1 MEQKNIKFSIRW
13 KLLSVMTCL
22 MICVLLVSTWLQIVN
37 QKQLYG
43 RELSLLIHLTKEKL
57 VSRGT
62 IISGNLVREVQNGL
76 ATVNLSQISE
86 TLKKT
91 VDEDKGLS
99 YAILMDSSGRA
110 YIHTLAPEKELD
122 ILTEIPD
129 QFAIQQQQPVN
140 YEHTEYGVHVIEFI
154 VPIQISTQPWGVL
167 RLGFSLDVLNK
178 ETQRFQ
184 ESYAVKIKEM
194 IWHSIYVAIIFIAI
208 SSIIILIL
216 SDRLSR
222 PLRRLTDTANKL
234 AGGDFSAAEQLNDFS
249 KDEIGLLSTSFKE
262 MSNDLKISY
271 QELQN
276 YNLKLEYN
284 VKERTAELAEA
295 RDEAVKANQSKSD
308 FLSMI
313 SHEIRTPMNAIIG
326 LTRLALKTDLTEQ
339 QFDYLSKVKASSD
352 ALLTIINDLLDVS
365 KIEAGQLGIEVV
377 SFNLD
382 DVLADL
388 KSMAGVKADEKQL
401 NLQFSIADDVPL
413 LLQGDPLRLGQVL
426 LNLVTNAIKFT
437 DSGGVI
443 VQVSLDEKQ
452 LNDSQ
457 KVRLKFSVKDTGIGL
472 TEQQIDGL
480 FEPFIQADSST
491 TRLYGG
497 TGLGL
502 TICKKLVELMN
513 GEIKVVSEQGL
524 GSDFIFTI
532 ILQRE
537 NAEFLPSKIIMNVNS
552 YAENDNSSRVVSGGR
567 ILVVDDHEINLQVAK
582 GILEEEGFEVV
593 LANNGE
599 DALEKVHDYCFDA
612 VLMDLQMPKMDGY
625 EATRIIRSEPRFS
638 KLPIIALTADARQ
651 DETIEYKKKGLDAC
665 ITKPIDM
672 EQLFEILT
680 QCIDRQL
687 SGSESH
693 ACVSSD
699 TQNVVINADFE
710 SGLNYQQGIK
720 QVSGNEQLYHKL
732 LSEFEQQFSHA
743 VEPIS
748 RNISSSNLEQAE
760 QLTHALKGVACNIAA
775 FELAESLGKIETGL
789 KIPCE
794 DFSNLLA
801 QCERALQCVLSDI
814 KNLHLEC
821 PDEIENRQ
829 ETVDFNKTYENLS
842 VLIELLK
849 DNRLDADLSF
859 DGLKADLAGAH
870 FIDEVKQ
877 LERYIN
883 QFDFDSALTISTAL
897 LGKLPVGIEG
907 QQQAVIDKNNAPCI
921 LIVDDM
927 PLNIK
932 VLVQALRDSYVIKI
946 ANNGDKAETITKM
959 LPQPDLIL
967 LDIEMPGMNGYE
979 LCTKLKAN
987 VLTEKIPIIFIT
999 GRTEV
1004 IDERIGFEMGAVD
1017 YIAKPFNASVV
1028 QARVKTHVELKRQTD
1043 LLAKMASQDSL
1054 TGIANRRY
1062 FDEYIEQEWL
1072 RARRSKTFL
1081 SIIFI
1086 DIDFFKHFNDFFGHS
1101 VGDQCLKIV
1110 ATAIKQCLKRQ
1121 SDFVARY
1128 GGEEFVVVLPDTDI
1142 TAAAQLAEKMRS
1154 TVQDLKLPHT
1164 PAKGF
1169 NTVTLS
1175 LGVSSVI
1182 PDEKSN
1188 VGALV
1193 GAADRAL
1200 YQVKCGG
1207 RNQVKEMQLT
1217 D

>member
-1 MEQKNIKFSIRW
+1 MNQQSVKFSIRW
-13 KLLSVMTCL
+13 KLLSIMTCL

-91 VDEDKGLS
+91 VDEDQGLS

-122 ILTEIPD
+122 ILTDIAD
-129 QFAIQQQQPVN
+129 QYAIQQQQPVN
-140 YEHTEYGVHVIEFI
+140 YEHTEYGIHVIEFI

-184 ESYAVKIKEM
+184 ENYAIKIKEM

-222 PLRRLTDTANKL
+222 PLRRLTHAASKL
-234 AGGDFSAAEQLNDFS
+234 AAGDFSVAENLNDLS
-249 KDEIGLLSTSFKE
+249 KDEIGVLSTTFKE

-271 QELQN
+271 HELQN

-295 RDEAVKANQSKSD
+295 RDEAIKANQSKSD

-326 LTRLALKTDLTEQ
+326 LTQLALKTDLTER

-377 SFNLD
+377 NFNLD
-382 DVLADL
+382 SVLTNL
-388 KSMAGVKADEKQL
+388 KSMAGVKADEKKL

-413 LLQGDPLRLGQVL
+413 ILRGDPLRLGQVL

-437 DSGGVI
+437 ESGGVI

-452 LNDSQ
+452 LSDSQ
-457 KVRLKFSVKDTGIGL
+457 KVCLKFSVKDTGIGL

-480 FEPFIQADSST
+480 FEPFVQADTST

-502 TICKKLVELMN
+502 TICKKLVELMD
-513 GEIKVVSEQGL
+513 GEIMVVSEQGI

-532 ILQRE
+532 TVQRDDS
-537 NAEFLPSKIIMNVNS
+537 AELFAPGYDKDTGEGVT
-552 YAENDNSSRVVSGGR
+552 AQRASGCR
-567 ILVVDDHEINLQVAK
+567 ILVVDDHEINQQVAK
-582 GILEEEGFEVV
+582 GILEEEGFEVAI
-593 LANNGE
+593 ANNGVA
-599 DALEKVHDYCFDA
+599 ALDKVHDHFFDA

-651 DETIEYKKKGLDAC
+651 DKTVKLKENGFDAC

-672 EQLFEILT
+672 EQLIEILAE
-680 QCIDRQL
+680 CIDK
-687 SGSESH
+687 H
-693 ACVSSD
+693 SSCSKSPASVFSD
-699 TQNVVINADFE
+699 KRNVIVNIDSKA
-710 SGLNYQQGIK
+710 GLNYKQGIK
-720 QVSGNEQLYHKL
+720 QVSGNKHLYHKL

-743 VEPIS
+743 VEK
-748 RNISSSNLEQAE
+748 ISSKILSADLEQAE
-760 QLTHALKGVACNIAA
+760 QLIHSLKGVASNIAA
-775 FELAESLGKIETGL
+775 VELAEKLGELESRL
-789 KIPCE
+789 KIPNE

-801 QCERALQCVLSDI
+801 QCERALECVLSEI
-814 KNLHLEC
+814 KKLHIGC
-821 PDEIENRQ
+821 QDETENRQ
-829 ETVDFNKTYENLS
+829 VNSDYKKACKNL
-842 VLIELLK
+842 VILIELLK
-849 DNRLDADLSF
+849 DSRLDADLYF
-859 DGLKADLAGAH
+859 DAFKAALEGVD
-870 FIDEVKQ
+870 FVDEVKQ
-877 LERYIN
+877 LGQYID

-897 LGKLPVGIEG
+897 LAKLPVDIEY
-907 QQQAVIDKNNAPCI
+907 QQQVIIDKNNTPCI
-921 LIVDDM
+921 LIVDDI

-932 VLVQALRDSYVIKI
+932 VLVQALRDNYVIKI
-946 ANNGDKAETITKM
+946 AKNGDKVESITKM

-979 LCTKLKAN
+979 VCAKLKTN
-987 VLTEKIPIIFIT
+987 VLTEKIPVIFIT

-1004 IDERIGFEMGAVD
+1004 IDEKIGLEMGAVD

-1043 LLAKMASQDSL
+1043 MLAKMATQDSL

-1086 DIDFFKHFNDFFGHS
+1086 DVDFFKHFNDFFGHN

-1142 TAAAQLAEKMRS
+1142 TASAQLAERIRS
-1154 TVQDLKLPHT
+1154 TVQALKLPHT

-1169 NTVTLS
+1169 TSVTLS
-1175 LGVSSVI
+1175 LGVSSII
-1182 PDEKSN
+1182 PDRKSN
-1188 VGALV
+1188 VAALV

-1200 YQVKCGG
+1200 YQAKCGG
-1207 RNQVKEMQLT
+1207 RNQVKELQLT